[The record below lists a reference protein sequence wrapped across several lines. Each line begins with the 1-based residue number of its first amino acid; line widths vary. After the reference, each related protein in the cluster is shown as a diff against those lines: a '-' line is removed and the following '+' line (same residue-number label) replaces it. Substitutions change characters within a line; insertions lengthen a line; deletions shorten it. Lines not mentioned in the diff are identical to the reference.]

1 MPPPPQVDWPSRP
14 LGKVEVALRNPMPPP
29 PQVDWPSR
37 PLGKVEMALR
47 NSYLVSSLVLRITR
61 PVAEGGSD
69 ALPQV
74 GGWW

>member
-1 MPPPPQVDWPSRP
+1 
-14 LGKVEVALRNPMPPP
+14 MPPP